1 MRVFMCLDQKD
12 GLLFNDRR
20 QSRDREVVA
29 DIEKTIGHEEIG
41 MSEYSAKLFEGHD
54 NIVVTNDL
62 KDCRNVFLEKDDL
75 DLLDFDELI
84 IYRWDKVY
92 PADARLTFDYKSMML
107 KDVSVITGYSHD
119 KIIKEVYVR

>member
-41 MSEYSAKLFEGHD
+41 MSEYSAKLFEGLD

-92 PADARLTFDYKSMML
+92 PADARLTFDYKSMTL

>member
-54 NIVVTNDL
+54 NIVVTDDL

-92 PADARLTFDYKSMML
+92 PADARLTFDYKSMTL

>member
-92 PADARLTFDYKSMML
+92 PADARLTFDNKSMTL

>member
-92 PADARLTFDYKSMML
+92 PADARLTFDYKSMTL

>member
-54 NIVVTNDL
+54 NIVVTDDL
-62 KDCRNVFLEKDDL
+62 KDCRNVFLEKDDI

-92 PADARLTFDYKSMML
+92 PADARLTFDYKSMTL